1 MITLWPKVTLAGQKV
16 VGKCLRRG
24 LISKSWVDFSDY
36 LASNLHQCLAWD
48 DIMQCKDS
56 NGDGLMAGG

>member
-1 MITLWPKVTLAGQKV
+1 MAEGDSGWSESCWKVSTTGI
-16 VGKCLRRG
+16 
-24 LISKSWVDFSDY
+24 ISKSWVDFSDY
-36 LASNLHQCLAWD
+36 LAGNPHQCLAWD